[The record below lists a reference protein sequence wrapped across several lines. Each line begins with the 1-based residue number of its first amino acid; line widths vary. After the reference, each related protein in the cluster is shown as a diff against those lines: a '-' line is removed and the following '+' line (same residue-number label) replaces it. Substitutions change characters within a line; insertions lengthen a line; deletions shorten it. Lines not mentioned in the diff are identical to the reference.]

1 MTGNDGNQDD
11 LPARIALEA
20 GVSRHLVLT
29 TFQQHGLPLAS
40 AAALPR
46 PLRVSRLRIAGDR
59 TVTPKGP
66 FDTNLELGNSL
77 TVLVANNLKGKTSV
91 LELITWCLRGTH
103 REDLQGVVKSW
114 ITELDCDALV
124 AGRPLGFRLSMDHGK
139 IFDARILSAPTLEA
153 LRDVRGARADLGVTE
168 VVAVQDE
175 AAYGDATAALM
186 LDLMNLGRLENAQA
200 TAVSGR
206 AAHGWPVY
214 FGAVYLPAGGDRALL
229 GDVVMGGLAG
239 RLLQVFLDLPSAALL
254 TQVRA
259 IRDARAATSKAEHA
273 DVTRLRALQA
283 QQYEQTRVKLA
294 GAKERLVALTDQSE
308 AADSVGSLAAT
319 VVKLGRELVDA
330 ESALRH
336 AQQAYD
342 LLRAQRQSDE
352 KTLNDLRESAVARA
366 LFHALDPVACPRC
379 EAPVTSARKAAE
391 RDGHTCS
398 MCASSVVIAV
408 DEGSR
413 EHIEQEA
420 RDRIKASREAE
431 QVAKDQLVAASA
443 AARSVR
449 GEVADVEQ
457 RLQMAERAAQAGER
471 AELTAT
477 VAHLE
482 GMLSVLTPPD
492 DTEGGGPDD
501 IQRVLN
507 AAVSVLEADGVQAS
521 QGLFDALNTEI
532 AKAAQRFGMRD
543 LDRVKIDR
551 GARLQVYK
559 SGGPREWFSRQSP
572 GERLRLRIAVV
583 VALLRVGTQFGLATH
598 PGLLLID
605 SPKAEE
611 VQDVDATALLTEL
624 ESLTTEIPGLQA
636 ILTLVDEP
644 LARGVL
650 TTSNVVAPATP
661 GGPMW

>member
-1 MTGNDGNQDD
+1 MMGNDGNQDD

-20 GVSRHLVLT
+20 GVSRQLVLT

-59 TVTPKGP
+59 TVTPKGS
-66 FDTNLELGNSL
+66 FDTNLDLGNSL

-114 ITELDCDALV
+114 IRELDCDALV
-124 AGRPLGFRLSMDHGK
+124 AGRPLGFRLTMDHGK
-139 IFDARILSAPTLEA
+139 ILDARILSAPTLEA
-153 LRDVRGARADLGVTE
+153 LRDVRVARADLGVTE

-200 TAVSGR
+200 TAASGR

-214 FGAVYLPAGGDRALL
+214 FGAIYLPAGGDRALL

-259 IRDARAATSKAEHA
+259 IRDARAAASKAEHA
-273 DVTRLRALQA
+273 DVARLRALQA
-283 QQYEQTRVKLA
+283 QQYEQTRLELSA
-294 GAKERLVALTDQSE
+294 AKERLLALTDPSE
-308 AADSVGSLAAT
+308 GADSVGSLAAA

-336 AQQAYD
+336 TQQAYD
-342 LLRAQRQSDE
+342 ILRAQRQSDE

-391 RDGHTCS
+391 RDAHTCS
-398 MCASSVVIAV
+398 MCASPVAV
-408 DEGSR
+408 EESSR
-413 EHIEQEA
+413 EHVEQEA
-420 RDRIKASREAE
+420 RDRVKASREAE

-449 GEVADVEQ
+449 GKVADVEQ
-457 RLQMAERAAQAGER
+457 RLQMAERATQTGER
-471 AELTAT
+471 AGLTAT
-477 VAHLE
+477 IARLE
-482 GMLSVLTPPD
+482 GILSVLTPPD
-492 DTEGGGPDD
+492 GTQGGGLDD

-532 AKAAQRFGMRD
+532 VKAAQRFGMRD
-543 LDRVKIDR
+543 LERVKIDR

-611 VQDVDATALLTEL
+611 VQDIDATALLTEL

-644 LARGVL
+644 LARDIL
-650 TTSNVVAPATP
+650 TKSKVIAPAGP